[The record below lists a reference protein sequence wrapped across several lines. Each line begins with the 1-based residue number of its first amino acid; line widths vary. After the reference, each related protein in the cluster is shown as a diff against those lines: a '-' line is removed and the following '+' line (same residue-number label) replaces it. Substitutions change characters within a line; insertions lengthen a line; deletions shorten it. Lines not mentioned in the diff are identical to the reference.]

1 MKQPIKPQLNLINH
15 ARRGAMLVQ
24 IAIMMIGFMLAITFS
39 IDSAQMQLTQTEM
52 NTATEAAAKAIAGT
66 LADTQDLELA
76 IIRGQ
81 ELAASNQVNGNP
93 LNLETSDIQFGR
105 TAELGSG
112 RLKFEPAKTPYNSV
126 SVQGKHNFEPPVGSS
141 PLIFSRIFGAVV
153 LAPKSSATATYVER
167 DIVLVVDRSEAM
179 SDEDLRAV
187 KQAIESFSSVLSTT
201 APHERVGLVSYSQ
214 QASADV
220 DLTDQFPEISNA
232 INCLEIGGS
241 ANVTQGML
249 AAERI
254 LKQSHQRSWIQPI
267 MIVIANGVSKTRTDP
282 KALAASL
289 GADGIQV
296 MTVTCGANTDQN
308 EMQRIAELGNGR
320 HFHAEHGADLE
331 PVFQR
336 LANSLSTMMT
346 QPMGKTSPGNLKN
359 QTSKR
364 HH

>member
-1 MKQPIKPQLNLINH
+1 MKQPVKLPPNPIKRD
-15 ARRGAMLVQ
+15 RRGAMLVQ

-76 IIRGQ
+76 ITRGQ
-81 ELAASNQVNGNP
+81 QLAAANQVNGDS
-93 LNLETSDIQFGR
+93 LILDTSEIQFGR

-126 SVQGKHNFEPPVGSS
+126 SVRGKHISVPPVGSN
-141 PLIFSRIFGAVV
+141 PFMLSRIFGDVAF
-153 LAPKSSATATYVER
+153 ATKSLATATYVER
-167 DIVLVVDRSEAM
+167 DIVLVIDRSEAM
-179 SDEDLRAV
+179 SDEGLKAV
-187 KQAIESFSSVLSTT
+187 EQAVEAFSSVLSTT

-214 QASADV
+214 HASADV

-232 INCLEIGGS
+232 ISCLEIGGS

-249 AAERI
+249 AAERV

-267 MIVIANGVSKTRTDP
+267 MIVMANGVFKTRTDAM
-282 KALAASL
+282 ALAASL

-296 MTVTCGANTDQN
+296 MTVTCGGNTDQDD
-308 EMQRIAELGNGR
+308 MQRIAELGNGR
-320 HFHAEHGADLE
+320 HFHVEHDSDLE
-331 PVFQR
+331 QVFHK

-346 QPMGKTSPGNLKN
+346 QPIGKTFPEN
-359 QTSKR
+359 
-364 HH
+364 